1 MQQEQEQQQQQ
12 PQRQLWWQHP
22 QMQQQQQQQPPQ
34 MGQQPPQWQQPAPQ
48 SPLPRFASPMNQA
61 PKALPPS
68 ETGEGKKPAR
78 VEWDPLDDA
87 LVLERVGQV
96 CRPLH
101 RLHLAR
107 TSPAPRLHSWHC

>member
-22 QMQQQQQQQPPQ
+22 QMQQQQLQQLL
-34 MGQQPPQWQQPAPQ
+34 QWQQPAPQ

-68 ETGEGKKPAR
+68 ETGKDKQRKERAPW
-78 VEWDPLDDA
+78 EDWEDA
-87 LVLERVGQV
+87 LVLRGVEQV
-96 CRPLH
+96 SRPLH
-101 RLHLAR
+101 RLHLAC